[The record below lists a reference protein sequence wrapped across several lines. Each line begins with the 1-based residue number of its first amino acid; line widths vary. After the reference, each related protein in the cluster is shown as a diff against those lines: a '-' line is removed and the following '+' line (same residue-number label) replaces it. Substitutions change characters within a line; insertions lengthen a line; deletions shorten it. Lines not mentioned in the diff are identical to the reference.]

1 MSCQREEFTHDARK
15 LLGDKGIERIAV
27 CHVGIAGE
35 LYRGHDNR
43 DIVCVGITLNRGAAL
58 PHRFVVAHAVQK
70 PNGTVTT
77 RRNFTLRKN
86 DLNGDVQ
93 SVKCRRDDFFGNK
106 KVKIG
111 ITDAK
116 DSCYPFRDGKYS
128 VEWKENSAEL
138 TYFKG
143 LHSETEGSEIWK
155 TITLNFP
162 E

>member
-1 MSCQREEFTHDARK
+1 MKSKK
-15 LLGDKGIERIAV
+15 L
-27 CHVGIAGE
+27 
-35 LYRGHDNR
+35 
-43 DIVCVGITLNRGAAL
+43 IVCICSIIVVLTSILICNYFMSAQFGREYLEDITISSEDGKYTILIEEWGTIGGTGAEVYYL
-58 PHRFVVAHAVQK
+58 K
-70 PNGTVTT
+70 
-77 RRNFTLRKN
+77 
-86 DLNGDVQ
+86 D
-93 SVKCRRDDFFGNK
+93 SFFGSK

-128 VEWKENSAEL
+128 IEWKENSAEI

-155 TITLNFP
+155 TVILNFP